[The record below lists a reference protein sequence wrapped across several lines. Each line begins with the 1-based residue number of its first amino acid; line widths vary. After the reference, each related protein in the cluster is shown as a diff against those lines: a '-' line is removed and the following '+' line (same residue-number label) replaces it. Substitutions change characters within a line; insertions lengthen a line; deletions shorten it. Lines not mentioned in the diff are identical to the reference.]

1 MTALRFFLRITVR
14 RFDIA
19 ERAHLLIGRAEALG
33 ERSEDP
39 LLLFSVPHSFWVAN
53 TVVLNGDVAC
63 DLAEQ
68 FLALAEK
75 QGAAVPLMIGHRLMG
90 ASLLCTG
97 VLAEG
102 RAQLDQGIARYNA
115 IEHPPLS
122 TRFGQDNRVASLA
135 FRSVILWLLG
145 FPDAALADTNRAL
158 GDAREIGQAAT
169 LMFAW
174 STQGGL
180 ICIAETT
187 QQQARS

>member
-1 MTALRFFLRITVR
+1 
-14 RFDIA
+14 
-19 ERAHLLIGRAEALG
+19 
-33 ERSEDP
+33 
-39 LLLFSVPHSFWVAN
+39 
-53 TVVLNGDVAC
+53 
-63 DLAEQ
+63 
-68 FLALAEK
+68 
-75 QGAAVPLMIGHRLMG
+75 MIGHRLMG

-169 LMFAW
+169 LMFPLVYAGW
-174 STQGGL
+174 SHMHCGDYTAASAQLSEVVILADEKGASFWKTLGRTVQGWLSALTGKAPDAVQMITFGINAL
-180 ICIAETT
+180 
-187 QQQARS
+187 RMS